1 MYECMSVCLSVY
13 LFVCL
18 FPFIPSVLSFF
29 SFFPMLLVL
38 LDAINR
44 EADADIDN
52 RFSYDGKQD
61 QLKKQGR
68 MQLHDVYE
76 EYICT
81 TYIVYM
87 NDLHLR
93 RTYTLHN

>member
-1 MYECMSVCLSVY
+1 MFVY

-18 FPFIPSVLSFF
+18 FVRLFISVSSFFLSVLSFF
-29 SFFPMLLVL
+29 LLFPMLLVL

-68 MQLHDVYE
+68 MF
-76 EYICT
+76 T
-81 TYIVYM
+81 RPM
-87 NDLHLR
+87 
-93 RTYTLHN
+93 